1 MAVSYQ
7 VDNVGSLGRR
17 RHGCDWP
24 LVSITVK
31 TGASFPFSQVDK
43 IGSHVMANASRE
55 QMSYTIDVL
64 KTHTPAALELLCDS
78 VLNPALEAAEV
89 RSVWWATR
97 RPGSGLELLCDSILN
112 PVLEG
117 AEVRILWW
125 EGAAHLGEGL
135 ILKMH
140 AHTCCTG
147 AAVRQRGDKECVVGC
162 TPGNG

>member
-97 RPGSGLELLCDSILN
+97 RPGGGLELLCDSILN
-112 PVLEG
+112 PALEG
-117 AEVRILWW
+117 
-125 EGAAHLGEGL
+125 GE
-135 ILKMH
+135 
-140 AHTCCTG
+140 
-147 AAVRQRGDKECVVGC
+147 DFVVGGGC
-162 TPGNG
+162 TPGGGADIEDARTHLLHWSCCAPARR